1 MVMSPVLA
9 HLLWAPLWAVCLSL
23 HRQASRKFQVRRG
36 ENGRDPQGHRRICLP
51 QSTAHCPFRAFAL
64 RSRPW
69 GGPPRTARAGQGE
82 GLGRVQSRSHERERL
97 GPKPLWP
104 RDSSL
109 VGGRVPACAGSTPAS
124 AWAEGLTGPLLLL
137 SSEQRRPRCVCRSE
151 IKQMTFIGKAIF
163 FSTMFICQKNRL

>member
-1 MVMSPVLA
+1 MAGIPRGIGGYACPSPLPT
-9 HLLWAPLWAVCLSL
+9 APSEHSLSG
-23 HRQASRKFQVRRG
+23 VG
-36 ENGRDPQGHRRICLP
+36 P
-51 QSTAHCPFRAFAL
+51 
-64 RSRPW
+64 
-69 GGPPRTARAGQGE
+69 GGPTENSQSRAE
-82 GLGRVQSRSHERERL
+82 RSGLGRTQSRSHERERL

>member
-1 MVMSPVLA
+1 MGPAVGSLLKLA
-9 HLLWAPLWAVCLSL
+9 QTSVQKISG
-23 HRQASRKFQVRRG
+23 KERG
-36 ENGRDPQGHRRICLP
+36 EWQGSP
-51 QSTAHCPFRAFAL
+51 GAQEDMPAPVHCPLPLQSIRSQESAL
-64 RSRPW
+64 